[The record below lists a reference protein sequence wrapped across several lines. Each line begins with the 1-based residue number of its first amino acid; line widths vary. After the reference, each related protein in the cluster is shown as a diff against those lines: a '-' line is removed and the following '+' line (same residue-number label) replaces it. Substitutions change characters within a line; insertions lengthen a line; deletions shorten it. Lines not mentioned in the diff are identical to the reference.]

1 MLVCAAV
8 SESWVLQ
15 GLSHPVRL
23 RDCRPR
29 HRSLVSGRPREDSC
43 VDVGK
48 SILLATASSE
58 SWMSARMENKQ
69 KLESSG
75 LLFFF
80 FFLKQ
85 EFSKS
90 VKPQARSRAALKP
103 QLLQPAVAPQKG
115 GLPYV
120 QNPAPHPPRPLHLP
134 IPSALLTGSAC
145 DQAADAY
152 CADSD
157 VTQPCKRTASA
168 LTK

>member
-1 MLVCAAV
+1 MAQPATASPTQPCPCHHVTQALRGDKPPSETASTLLHKQLLCISFKRAEKKKESSNCCCMCHSPDCVLVCAAA

-58 SWMSARMENKQ
+58 SWKSAQIENKQ

-75 LLFFF
+75 LLFFR
-80 FFLKQ
+80 K
-85 EFSKS
+85 EFSE
-90 VKPQARSRAALKP
+90 ALSPK
-103 QLLQPAVAPQKG
+103 A
-115 GLPYV
+115 GL
-120 QNPAPHPPRPLHLP
+120 
-134 IPSALLTGSAC
+134 ALL
-145 DQAADAY
+145 
-152 CADSD
+152 
-157 VTQPCKRTASA
+157 
-168 LTK
+168 